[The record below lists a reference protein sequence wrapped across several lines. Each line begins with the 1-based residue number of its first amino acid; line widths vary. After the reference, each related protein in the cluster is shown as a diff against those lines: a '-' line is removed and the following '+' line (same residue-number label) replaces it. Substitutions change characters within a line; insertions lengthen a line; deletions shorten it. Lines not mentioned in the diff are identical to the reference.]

1 MTSLSEKRIKQ
12 NLMQADI
19 AEAVGV
25 NRATVSKWETGE
37 IIPHT
42 KKIPKLAEAYNC
54 TVEEII
60 AATVITNEQTQPEQP
75 EQEGGGH
82 AESP

>member
-1 MTSLSEKRIKQ
+1 MTSLFEKRIKQ

-19 AEAVGV
+19 TEAVGV

-42 KKIPKLAEAYNC
+42 KKLLNKFNGCKELNPCRFLF
-54 TVEEII
+54 
-60 AATVITNEQTQPEQP
+60 
-75 EQEGGGH
+75 G
-82 AESP
+82 

>member
-1 MTSLSEKRIKQ
+1 MTSLAEKRIKQ

-37 IIPHT
+37 IVPHT

-54 TVEEII
+54 TIEEVI
-60 AATVITNEQTQPEQP
+60 AATVVA
-75 EQEGGGH
+75 EGQQKPDSDPSGK
-82 AESP
+82 